1 MIDKEKAKQIALS
14 YLRAAAASA
23 VALYTAG
30 QRDPKVLAAA
40 FVAGLVG
47 PILKALDKS
56 APEYRDWETDR
67 KSTRLNSSHRL

>member
-23 VALYTAG
+23 VALYAAG
-30 QRDPKVLAAA
+30 QHDPKVLATA

-47 PILKALDKS
+47 PVMKALDKS
-56 APEYRDWETDR
+56 APEFGIT
-67 KSTRLNSSHRL
+67 KK

>member
-1 MIDKEKAKQIALS
+1 MS

-47 PILKALDKS
+47 PVLKALDKS
-56 APEYRDWETDR
+56 APEFGRT
-67 KSTRLNSSHRL
+67 K

>member
-1 MIDKEKAKQIALS
+1 MIDKDKAKAIAMS

-47 PILKALDKS
+47 PVLKALDKN
-56 APEYRDWETDR
+56 APEFGRT
-67 KSTRLNSSHRL
+67 K

>member
-1 MIDKEKAKQIALS
+1 MIDKEKTKQIALS
-14 YLRAAAASA
+14 YIRAAAAA
-23 VALYTAG
+23 AIALYTAG

-56 APEYRDWETDR
+56 APEFGIT
-67 KSTRLNSSHRL
+67 K

>member
-1 MIDKEKAKQIALS
+1 MIDKDKAKANAMS
-14 YLRAAAASA
+14 YLRAAAAAA

-56 APEYRDWETDR
+56 APEFGLT
-67 KSTRLNSSHRL
+67 K

>member
-1 MIDKEKAKQIALS
+1 MFDKNKAKQVALS

-30 QRDPKVLAAA
+30 QHDPKALATA

-47 PILKALDKS
+47 PVLKALDKS
-56 APEYRDWETDR
+56 APEFGR
-67 KSTRLNSSHRL
+67 KA